1 MGIDRAKRNT
11 SKTDAFQL
19 QGARIWLPLEVFH
32 GAAYASLSMSA
43 KALLVDLATQLR
55 GSKKQGGIANNGD
68 LTTAFKVL
76 SKVGWKSDKTI
87 RKAANELEA
96 AKLITKTRQGQLPN
110 LCNLYAVTWLPLN
123 ENDKLDITSRGHQL
137 NAYKLLERL
146 PPIKLV
152 ANG

>member
-1 MGIDRAKRNT
+1 MGIDRAKRIT
-11 SKTDAFQL
+11 SKADAFQL

-32 GAAYASLSMSA
+32 GAAYASLSISA

-68 LTTAFKVL
+68 LTTALKVL
-76 SKVGWKSDKTI
+76 SKLGWKSDKTI
-87 RKAANELEA
+87 RKAASELESA
-96 AKLITKTRQGQLPN
+96 MLITKTRQGQLPN

-123 ENDKLDITSRGHQL
+123 ENDKLDITASGHQL
-137 NAYKLLERL
+137 NTYKLLERL

>member
-1 MGIDRAKRNT
+1 MGIDRNKRANN
-11 SKTDAFQL
+11 KRDQFQL
-19 QGARIWLPLEVFH
+19 QGARIWLPLEAFH
-32 GAAYASLSMSA
+32 GAAYASLSISA
-43 KALLVDLATQLR
+43 KALLIDLAKQLR
-55 GSKKQGGIANNGD
+55 AKHGDIINNGD

-76 SKVGWKSDKTI
+76 SARGWKSDKTI
-87 RKAANELEA
+87 RKAANELEL
-96 AKLITKTRQGQLPN
+96 AKLITKTRQGHLPN

-123 ENDKLDITSRGHQL
+123 EDDKLDITARGHQL

>member
-1 MGIDRAKRNT
+1 MGIDRNKRANN
-11 SKTDAFQL
+11 KRDKFQL
-19 QGARIWLPLEVFH
+19 QGARIWLPLEAFH
-32 GAAYASLSMSA
+32 GAAYASLSISA
-43 KALLVDLATQLR
+43 KALLIDLATQLR
-55 GSKKQGGIANNGD
+55 AKHGDIINNGD

-76 SKVGWKSDKTI
+76 SARGWKSDKTI
-87 RKAANELEA
+87 RKAANELEL
-96 AKLITKTRQGQLPN
+96 AKLIIKTRQGHLPN

-123 ENDKLDITSRGHQL
+123 EDDKLDITARGHQL